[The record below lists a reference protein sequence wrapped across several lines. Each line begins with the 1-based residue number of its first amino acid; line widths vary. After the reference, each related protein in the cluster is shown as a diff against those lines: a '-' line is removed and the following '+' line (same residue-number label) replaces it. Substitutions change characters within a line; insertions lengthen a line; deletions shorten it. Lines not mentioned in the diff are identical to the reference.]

1 MSLDRKEGVET
12 NEEVDWREAEGGLDG
27 VVEGEGD
34 WEGEMEVEEVCE
46 DDTVNDI
53 SEEGVAALWVAILLA
68 VALKEDTNEKEAN
81 AVVLADTE
89 ED

>member
-1 MSLDRKEGVET
+1 M
-12 NEEVDWREAEGGLDG
+12 
-27 VVEGEGD
+27 
-34 WEGEMEVEEVCE
+34 
-46 DDTVNDI
+46 NDI
-53 SEEGVAALWVAILLA
+53 SEEGVTALWVAILLA